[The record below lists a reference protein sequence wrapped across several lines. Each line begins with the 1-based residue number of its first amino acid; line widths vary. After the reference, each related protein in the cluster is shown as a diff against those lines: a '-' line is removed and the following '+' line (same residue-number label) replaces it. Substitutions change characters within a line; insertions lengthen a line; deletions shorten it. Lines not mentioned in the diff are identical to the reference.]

1 MEAISE
7 LRERILELYSKYETY
22 ITPVVR
28 FLIALVSIL
37 MINSG
42 LGYMDRLTNIIIV
55 IVVSLIAAFL
65 PLNFTIVIDALFIL
79 LHLYSLSITVA
90 AIVFFVF
97 LIMFVLY
104 FRFTPKEAIAVV
116 LTPVCFAIKVPYIMP
131 LMLGFIGGP
140 VSFVSAEPTLPLT
153 AGLSHGIMN

>member
-1 MEAISE
+1 MEAILE
-7 LRERILELYSKYETY
+7 LRERVLNLYSKYETY

-28 FLIALVSIL
+28 FLLALVSIL

-42 LGYMDRLTNIIIV
+42 LGYMDKLTNIIIV

-79 LHLYSLSITVA
+79 LHLYKLSITVA
-90 AIVFFVF
+90 AIVFLVF

-104 FRFTPKEAIAVV
+104 FR
-116 LTPVCFAIKVPYIMP
+116 
-131 LMLGFIGGP
+131 
-140 VSFVSAEPTLPLT
+140 
-153 AGLSHGIMN
+153 

>member
-104 FRFTPKEAIAVV
+104 LVIPKICNANNDLNSSKHKLDNIVV
-116 LTPVCFAIKVPYIMP
+116 TKHNNKKNIRKKNIVKKNK
-131 LMLGFIGGP
+131 
-140 VSFVSAEPTLPLT
+140 E
-153 AGLSHGIMN
+153 

>member
-65 PLNFTIVIDALFIL
+65 RAVGKMIDVYELSKKHLAKNGDFLIYKAKLLDEEIVDFKKKYKNANFEMIPYELPLDENFTRSLLIL
-79 LHLYSLSITVA
+79 
-90 AIVFFVF
+90 
-97 LIMFVLY
+97 
-104 FRFTPKEAIAVV
+104 K
-116 LTPVCFAIKVPYIMP
+116 
-131 LMLGFIGGP
+131 
-140 VSFVSAEPTLPLT
+140 
-153 AGLSHGIMN
+153 